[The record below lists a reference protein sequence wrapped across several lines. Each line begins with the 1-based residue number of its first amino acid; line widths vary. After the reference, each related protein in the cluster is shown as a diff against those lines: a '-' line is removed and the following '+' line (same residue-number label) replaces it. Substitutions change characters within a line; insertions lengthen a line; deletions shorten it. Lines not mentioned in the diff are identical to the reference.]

1 MQRDNSVFEEINRG
15 DEFAQ
20 DIVFEENE
28 EASEESYNSDDSEA
42 LAKARQVG
50 SLNLMRK
57 REKQS
62 HDNDV
67 DRVSFNIDKAI
78 DAI

>member
-28 EASEESYNSDDSEA
+28 EASEESYNSDDSEE